1 MNRTDVSGRLQALP
15 ARSMMSALLLALL
28 TFSGVAC
35 DSKSTFHADSTATTA
50 VNPSNGPAQET
61 PTATQA
67 MDSATTPLATGRVTL
82 NAVGDLML
90 ARDIVTMMDEW
101 GSAYPFAAVKELLAD
116 ADITIANIEGTFTER
131 GTQASKFYTFRS
143 PPHHSRGLAEAGI
156 DVVSLGNNHAMDFGA
171 QGLQDTLDALDAAG
185 VLHSGAGANAEA
197 ARAPVF
203 MERNGLSLAFLS
215 YNGVSEATFAG
226 PNSYG
231 VASAD
236 TAAISQD
243 VAGAKAS
250 ADMVIVSLHAG
261 TEYTDTPTAQ
271 QSTLARAAIDAGAVL
286 VLGHHAH
293 VLQGMQEYNGG
304 LIVYGLGNFVF
315 DLDSGDLAT
324 LGPRPFQTMVL
335 RLELSHQ
342 GVEKVATRPVFIDP
356 AENRPMVATG
366 ERLREIETR
375 IERLSAALR

>member
-1 MNRTDVSGRLQALP
+1 MKNSHAVAIDCDPPRRVIGLLFLGVVIVILAACGGESSVPQAPTVAGPADELP
-15 ARSMMSALLLALL
+15 SPAL
-28 TFSGVAC
+28 TPE
-35 DSKSTFHADSTATTA
+35 TA
-50 VNPSNGPAQET
+50 VSPVAR
-61 PTATQA
+61 
-67 MDSATTPLATGRVTL
+67 GRVTL

-90 ARDIVTMMDEW
+90 ARDIITLMDEN
-101 GSAYPFAAVKELLAD
+101 GSVYPFAAVKELLED
-116 ADITIANIEGTFTER
+116 SDITIANMEGTFTER
-131 GTQASKFYTFRS
+131 GTQASKFYTFRT
-143 PPHHSRGLAEAGI
+143 PPLHARGLAEAGI

-185 VLHSGAGANAEA
+185 VLHGGAGANIQA

-203 MERNGLSLAFLS
+203 IEKNGLRLAFLS
-215 YNGVSEATFAG
+215 YNAVGEATFAG

-231 VASAD
+231 VANAD
-236 TAAISQD
+236 TAAIAQD

-250 ADMVIVSLHAG
+250 ADLVIVSLHAG
-261 TEYTDTPTAQ
+261 TEYVDTPTAQ

-304 LIVYGLGNFVF
+304 LIAYGLGNFVF

-324 LGPRPFQTMVL
+324 LGARPFQTMVL
-335 RLELSHQ
+335 RLELSHE
-342 GVEKVATRPVFIDP
+342 GAERVVTRPVFIDP
-356 AENRPMVATG
+356 TENRPVVPTG
-366 ERLREIETR
+366 ERLLEIESR

>member
-1 MNRTDVSGRLQALP
+1 MNSIPAAASNRVAFRRATFQVRLGVVFVVVVACGGESSLQGETTTANQAVRTEAGT
-15 ARSMMSALLLALL
+15 LALEP
-28 TFSGVAC
+28 A
-35 DSKSTFHADSTATTA
+35 AT
-50 VNPSNGPAQET
+50 PPA
-61 PTATQA
+61 
-67 MDSATTPLATGRVTL
+67 SGRVTL

-90 ARDIVTMMDEW
+90 ARDIITIMDER
-101 GSAYPFAAVKELLAD
+101 GSAYPFAAVKELLED
-116 ADITIANIEGTFTER
+116 ADITVANMEGTFTDR
-131 GTQASKFYTFRS
+131 GSQASKLYTFRT
-143 PPHHSRGLAEAGI
+143 PPQHARGLAEAGI
-156 DVVSLGNNHAMDFGA
+156 DVVSLGNNHALDFGA
-171 QGLQDTLDALDAAG
+171 QGLQDTLDALHAAG
-185 VLHSGAGANAEA
+185 VLYSGAGANLEA

-203 MERNGLSLAFLS
+203 MEKNGLRLAFLS

-226 PNSYG
+226 PNSCG

-236 TAAISQD
+236 PAAISQD
-243 VAGAKAS
+243 IAGAKAS

-271 QSTLARAAIDAGAVL
+271 QRTLARAAIDAGAVL

-293 VLQGMQEYNGG
+293 VLQGVQEYNGG
-304 LIVYGLGNFVF
+304 LIAYGLGNFVF

-335 RLELSHQ
+335 RLELSHE

-356 AENRPMVATG
+356 KENRPMVATG
-366 ERLREIETR
+366 EGLREIETR